1 MPAKGRCYRALVLL
15 KIAAPLISTPRFKD
29 TPTGQGV
36 VYAVSASL
44 FLSLLTASVPV
55 SSASQSPQDSTDS
68 SRQLIAKA
76 RDAEQKHDFQTAAEL
91 YQDYLNTHPND
102 SEILQRLGLVNCL
115 SNRFEAT
122 IPPLKKALQLDS
134 SLWGSALYLGISY
147 YHTGRFADAA
157 AVLKRALLLKPD
169 LAEADFWMGA
179 SLLFTGQPESA
190 IPHLLRASK
199 NQQLNAQAQ
208 YFLVKAYRKAAE
220 DHYQRI
226 STVAPDSCLVHLV
239 KAQSLAWRGSSN
251 GAVWEAREAL
261 KRNPEVEG
269 AHRLIAEVFWQEKGF
284 EASAKEFQAELE
296 INPLDP
302 ESNLRLGEISLA
314 KGDTE
319 KAISFLNLALS
330 GSAGL
335 LGENYHFLGEAEL
348 ARHNYEK
355 ATAHLKRAVQENPDD
370 PSNHRLL
377 AAIYR
382 ASGRPDLAAKEEAL
396 ASSGLSNH

>member
-1 MPAKGRCYRALVLL
+1 M
-15 KIAAPLISTPRFKD
+15 
-29 TPTGQGV
+29 
-36 VYAVSASL
+36 SL
-44 FLSLLTASVPV
+44 FLPLLISFVLV
-55 SSASQSPQDSTDS
+55 SGSAQSPQGSTNG

-76 RDAEQKHDFQTAAEL
+76 REAEQNHDFQTAAEF

-102 SEILQRLGLVNCL
+102 SEILQRLGLVNSL
-115 SNRFEAT
+115 SNRFEAA
-122 IPPLKKALQLDS
+122 IPPLEKALQLDS
-134 SLWGSALYLGISY
+134 SLWGSALFLGISY
-147 YHTGRFADAA
+147 YHTGRFADAT
-157 AVLKRALLLKPD
+157 AVLKRALVLKPD
-169 LAEADFWMGA
+169 LAEADFWLGA
-179 SLLFTGQPESA
+179 SLLFTDQPESA
-190 IPHLLRASK
+190 VLHLLRASK
-199 NQQLNAQAQ
+199 NQQLNTQAQ

-239 KAQSLAWRGSSN
+239 KAQFLAWKGINN

-284 EASAKEFQAELE
+284 DAGAKEFQAELQ

-330 GSAGL
+330 ASAGL
-335 LGENYHFLGEAEL
+335 PGETNHFLGEAEL

-355 ATAHLKRAVQENPDD
+355 ASGYLKRAVQENPDD

-382 ASGRPDLAAKEEAL
+382 ASGLLDLAAKEEEL
-396 ASSGLSNH
+396 ASSGVSSSPH